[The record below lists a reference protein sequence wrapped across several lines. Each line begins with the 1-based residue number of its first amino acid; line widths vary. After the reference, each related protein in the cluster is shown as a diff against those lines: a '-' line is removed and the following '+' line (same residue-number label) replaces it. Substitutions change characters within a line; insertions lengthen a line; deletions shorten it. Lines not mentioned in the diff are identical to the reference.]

1 MGLLRTLVGAAI
13 GGVAGGPLGAL
24 AGAAI
29 ANDPSVRWEEFQQD
43 E

>member
-24 AGAAI
+24 AGAVI
-29 ANDPSVRWEEFQQD
+29 ANDPSVRWEEFQHD

>member
-24 AGAAI
+24 AGAVI
-29 ANDPSVRWEEFQQD
+29 ANDPSIRREEFQHD

>member
-29 ANDPSVRWEEFQQD
+29 ANDPSVSWGEFQHD